1 MDKYLENLYYEYES
15 VIAAADLAYIKRYTI
30 EYFGNDLVLETTGI
44 ASIRTEPV
52 VLDGARKES
61 PLQVEAYPPR
71 SGL

>member
-1 MDKYLENLYYEYES
+1 MDKYLENLYYEHES
-15 VIAAADLAYIKRYTI
+15 VIAADLVYIKRYTI
-30 EYFGNDLVLETTGI
+30 EYFGNDLFLETTGI

-52 VLDGARKES
+52 VLDGARKGS

>member
-1 MDKYLENLYYEYES
+1 MDKYLENLYYDYES

-30 EYFGNDLVLETTGI
+30 EYFGNDLFLETTGI

-52 VLDGARKES
+52 VLDGARKEN

>member
-1 MDKYLENLYYEYES
+1 MDKYLENLYYEHES
-15 VIAAADLAYIKRYTI
+15 VIATDLVYIKRYTI
-30 EYFGNDLVLETTGI
+30 EYFGNDLFLETTGI